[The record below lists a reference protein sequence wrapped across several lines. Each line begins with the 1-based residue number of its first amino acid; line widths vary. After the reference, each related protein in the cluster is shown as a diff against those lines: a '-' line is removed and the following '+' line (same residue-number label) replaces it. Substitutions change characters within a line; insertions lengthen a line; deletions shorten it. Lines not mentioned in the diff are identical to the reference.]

1 MQLKRTLFT
10 LLALLPAWLLQAQ
23 VEVRGT
29 VLDSETTLPIA
40 AVVVTLDDGTTAVSD
55 ENGAFVFF
63 GVPEGKH
70 DFTFRGTED
79 YVVQTQST
87 VVKDQGNGVYKLG
100 RVQLV
105 PTQREEGIT
114 NKEDFIPTIT
124 LSDGDLEQETDNQN
138 ISGVLAASRDVF
150 VSAAAFTFGPA
161 RFRIRGY
168 DSENTAVYI
177 NGVPFN
183 ELENGRAFWSAL
195 GGLNDVTRNRNA
207 EIGLS
212 PLSYA
217 FGGVGGG
224 SSIDTR
230 ASSQREQTRVT
241 MSATNRGYRWRTMLT
256 HSTGMMDNGWA
267 FSFSG
272 SHRWAQE
279 GYEPGSFYDAY
290 AYFMAID
297 KKLGDNHLLNLTTFG
312 APTQRGRAGASTPE
326 MYGLADNN
334 YYNPFWGYQ
343 NGEKRNS
350 RISRVHQPV
359 IMLRHDWQLNED
371 ATLTTTASYQF
382 GRIGGTAL
390 NWFEAPDPR
399 PDYYR
404 NLPSYFESI
413 GQPEA
418 AAIVEADLRNNES
431 SRQINWDQF
440 YEVNRTSQL
449 ADKYPQF
456 LEGQEVEGRWA
467 QYMVEDRRYDSREF
481 NFYTNYNHIISD
493 IFTLSGGLTYQT
505 QTIDNF
511 KVVDDLL
518 GADYFVDIDAFA
530 VRDFPDNPEVQQSDL
545 NNPNR
550 IVREGDRFGW
560 SYDIDVRRS
569 DGWLQG
575 QFTLPR
581 FDIFAAVNGSQTT
594 FWRTGKYRTGRFPD
608 QSFGESEKQNFTNFG
623 VKGGIT
629 YKIDGRNYLFA
640 NGTHMTRAPFVR
652 NAYVSPRTRDQLV
665 PGLESETIYGGEIGY
680 LLRSPNV
687 QGRASLYYTQFD
699 NRTEIIRFYNDL
711 QRAFGSLVMTG
722 QDQLHQGAE
731 LAIEAKVTPSL
742 SIRGVAALG
751 DYVFNSN
758 AQGELYGDDQ
768 ETFDQVNSEFE
779 VFQKGLKVPGR
790 PQNAYTL
797 GLNLR
802 PKGFWFAYL
811 NFNYFDNVFIDFS
824 PINRSPEAV
833 IGLEPSSLEYDQIV
847 AQRQTDGQFTVDFF
861 GGKSFKFGSTF
872 LYINA
877 GVNNIL
883 NNTDFI
889 TGGFDQLRF
898 DFDARTGADSVF
910 QPRYYYLYGRNF
922 FVNISLSL

>member
-1 MQLKRTLFT
+1 MHLKSTFLT
-10 LLALLPAWLLQAQ
+10 LLALLPVLLLQAQ

-29 VLDSETTLPIA
+29 VLDSETALPVPGI
-40 AVVVTLDDGTTAVSD
+40 VVTLDDGTTAVAD
-55 ENGAFVFF
+55 EQGDFVFYD
-63 GVPEGKH
+63 VPEGGH
-70 DFTFRGTED
+70 DFRFRGKED
-79 YVVQTQST
+79 YIEQTLST
-87 VVKDQGNGVYKLG
+87 TVKDQGGQVYNLG
-100 RVQLV
+100 KVQLV

-168 DSENTAVYI
+168 DSENTAVFI

-224 SSIDTR
+224 SAIDTR

-272 SHRWAQE
+272 SRRWAQE

-290 AYFMAID
+290 AYFLSVD
-297 KKLGDNHLLNLTTFG
+297 RQLGDNHLLNLTAFG
-312 APTQRGRAGASTPE
+312 APTKRGRAGASTPE
-326 MYGLADNN
+326 MYDLADNN
-334 YYNPFWGYQ
+334 YYNPNWGYQ
-343 NGEKRNS
+343 NGEKRNA
-350 RISRVHQPV
+350 RISSIHQPV
-359 IMLRHDWQLNED
+359 IMLRHDWEINPD

-382 GRIGGTAL
+382 GRIGSTAL

-413 GQPEA
+413 GQPQA
-418 AAIVEADLRNNES
+418 ASILEEELRNNEAA
-431 SRQINWDQF
+431 RQINWDRF
-440 YEVNRTSQL
+440 YEINRSSQL

-456 LEGQEVEGRWA
+456 LEGREVEGAWA
-467 QYMVEDRRYDSREF
+467 QYMVEDRRYDSEELD
-481 NFYTNYNHIISD
+481 FYANYNHIISD
-493 IFTLSGGLTYQT
+493 IFTLSGGLSYQM

-511 KVVDDLL
+511 KVVEDLL

-530 VRDFPDNPEVQQSDL
+530 VRDFPDDPVVQQSDL

-550 IVREGDRFGW
+550 IVGVGDRFGW
-560 SYDIDVRRS
+560 SYDIDVRRAS
-569 DGWLQG
+569 SWAQG

-581 FDIFAAVNGSQTT
+581 FDIFAAIETSQTQ

-608 QSFGESEKQNFTNFG
+608 QSFGESEKQTYNNLG
-623 VKGGIT
+623 LKGGLT

-640 NGTHMTRAPFVR
+640 NGVHMTRAPFTR

-731 LAIEAKVTPSL
+731 IAIEAKITPSL
-742 SIRGVAALG
+742 SLRGVAAIG
-751 DYVFNSN
+751 EYVFNSN
-758 AQGELYGDDQ
+758 AQGALYGDDQ
-768 ETFDQVNSEFE
+768 ETFELVNNEFE
-779 VFQKGLKVPGR
+779 VYQKGLSVPGR
-790 PQNAYTL
+790 PQNAYTM

-802 PKGFWFAYL
+802 PKGYWYAYL
-811 NFNYFDNVFIDFS
+811 NFNYFNNVFIDFS

-833 IGLEPSSLEYDQIV
+833 IGLEPNSPEFDQIT
-847 AQRQTDGQFTVDFF
+847 AQRQTDGQFTLDFF
-861 GGKSFKFGSTF
+861 GGKSFKFGGTF
-872 LYINA
+872 LYINV
-877 GVNNIL
+877 GINNIL

-898 DFDARTGADSVF
+898 DFDARTGSDSVF

-922 FVNISLSL
+922 FVNVSLRL